1 MEHLDLYAVAD
12 LAKRLVQP
20 LAWVGMLQLVA
31 VVVVVEQVELGLKQH
46 HLHMGVEALVHQQY
60 HWPEEHSVVM
70 EVHSQIKCGAYSSG
84 NSDCLPPKF
93 SLDQQIAKIHFV
105 RNEMNQFKFLLYVQA
120 LMQHSPC
127 RPSQC

>member
-60 HWPEEHSVVM
+60 H
-70 EVHSQIKCGAYSSG
+70 
-84 NSDCLPPKF
+84 
-93 SLDQQIAKIHFV
+93 
-105 RNEMNQFKFLLYVQA
+105 
-120 LMQHSPC
+120 
-127 RPSQC
+127 